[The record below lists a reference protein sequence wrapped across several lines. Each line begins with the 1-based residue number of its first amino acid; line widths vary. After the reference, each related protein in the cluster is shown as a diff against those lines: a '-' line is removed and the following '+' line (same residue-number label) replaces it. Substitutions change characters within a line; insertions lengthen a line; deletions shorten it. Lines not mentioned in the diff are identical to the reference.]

1 MTAPPFEILHHGA
14 VRGVTGSCHELR
26 LVGSGILIDCGLFQG
41 AETSGEGADR
51 DNLGIDFPIGHIRAL
66 VVTHVH
72 IDHVG
77 RVPYLLAAGFEGP
90 IYCSLPSAILLP
102 LVIEDAL
109 AVGATRDRKLIA
121 RTLERLKSQI
131 RPLAY
136 GKWARVDTG
145 IGTGLEIRLQR
156 AGHIL
161 GSAYVECRITAP
173 TSAGNSVAGMA
184 RSYNRQTDAA
194 HRPLAVDVGAG
205 HARDPHGIA
214 THEAA
219 GNADN
224 ASLVG
229 AGHARD
235 RQTGNAGTY
244 VAAPARHRVIFSGD
258 LGAAH
263 TPLLPEPEPP
273 LGCHTLVIESTYGD
287 RRHEGRA
294 DRVRRLQRVIERAL
308 SNRGAVLIPAFSI
321 GRTQEL
327 LYEIEEIIHAR
338 HDEPAARELPWNEL
352 EVVVDSPLAAK
363 FTRVYDRLKPFWDAE
378 ALQRVRA
385 GRDPLSFE
393 QVRTVNSHSD
403 HLRVVEH
410 LRKTRYPAIVIAAS
424 GMCAGGRIINYLK
437 ALIDD
442 PVTDILF
449 VGYQAA
455 GTPGRAIQQ
464 YGPEGGW
471 VELDGERFDI
481 RAAIHTIGGYSAHA
495 DQADLLRFVTG
506 MKRAPDTVRIVHGE
520 AEAKQTLRDELARR
534 LPRTNVMVPVVP
546 S

>member
-26 LVGSGILIDCGLFQG
+26 LVGPTVGPASAGQCPHECGPTEGQHPHECGPAGGQHPHECGPTGGQRPHQGGHTAEQRPHECGPTGGQRPHECGPAAGILIDCGLFQG

-51 DNLGIDFPIGHIRAL
+51 DNLGIDFPVGHIRAL

-161 GSAYVECRITAP
+161 GSAYVECRITTP
-173 TSAGNSVAGMA
+173 N
-184 RSYNRQTDAA
+184 
-194 HRPLAVDVGAG
+194 
-205 HARDPHGIA
+205 
-214 THEAA
+214 
-219 GNADN
+219 
-224 ASLVG
+224 
-229 AGHARD
+229 
-235 RQTGNAGTY
+235 
-244 VAAPARHRVIFSGD
+244 ARHRVIFSGD

-273 LGCHTLVIESTYGD
+273 LGCHALVIESTYGD

-338 HDEPAARELPWNEL
+338 HDEPAARELPWNQL

-495 DQADLLRFVTG
+495 DQADLLRFVTE

-520 AEAKQTLRDELARR
+520 AEAKETLQDELVRR
-534 LPRTNVMVPVVP
+534 LPSTNVMVPVVP
-546 S
+546 SS

>member
-1 MTAPPFEILHHGA
+1 M
-14 VRGVTGSCHELR
+14 
-26 LVGSGILIDCGLFQG
+26 
-41 AETSGEGADR
+41 
-51 DNLGIDFPIGHIRAL
+51 
-66 VVTHVH
+66 
-72 IDHVG
+72 
-77 RVPYLLAAGFEGP
+77 
-90 IYCSLPSAILLP
+90 
-102 LVIEDAL
+102 
-109 AVGATRDRKLIA
+109 
-121 RTLERLKSQI
+121 
-131 RPLAY
+131 
-136 GKWARVDTG
+136 
-145 IGTGLEIRLQR
+145 
-156 AGHIL
+156 
-161 GSAYVECRITAP
+161 
-173 TSAGNSVAGMA
+173 
-184 RSYNRQTDAA
+184 
-194 HRPLAVDVGAG
+194 
-205 HARDPHGIA
+205 
-214 THEAA
+214 
-219 GNADN
+219 
-224 ASLVG
+224 
-229 AGHARD
+229 
-235 RQTGNAGTY
+235 
-244 VAAPARHRVIFSGD
+244 IFSGD

-263 TPLLPEPEPP
+263 TPLLPEPEAP

-294 DRVRRLQRVIERAL
+294 DRVRRLQHVIERAL
-308 SNRGAVLIPAFSI
+308 ANRGAVLIPAFSI

-338 HDEPAARELPWNEL
+338 RDEPAARALPWNEL

-403 HLRVVEH
+403 HLRVVAH
-410 LRKTRYPAIVIAAS
+410 LQKTRYPAIVIAAS

-437 ALIDD
+437 ALIGD

-506 MKRAPDTVRIVHGE
+506 MQRAPDVVRIVHGE
-520 AEAKQTLRDELARR
+520 EEAKETLRDELVRR
-534 LPRTNVMVPVVP
+534 LPRTHVMVPIVP
-546 S
+546 SS

>member
-26 LVGSGILIDCGLFQG
+26 LVGPTVGPASAVQCPHECGPTAGILIDCGLFQG

-184 RSYNRQTDAA
+184 RSYIHGER
-194 HRPLAVDVGAG
+194 AVRRIGLPV
-205 HARDPHGIA
+205 
-214 THEAA
+214 
-219 GNADN
+219 
-224 ASLVG
+224 VG

-263 TPLLPEPEPP
+263 PPLLPEPEPP

-338 HDEPAARELPWNEL
+338 HEEPAARELPWNEL

-495 DQADLLRFVTG
+495 DQADLLRFVTE

-520 AEAKQTLRDELARR
+520 VEAKQTLRDELARR
-534 LPRTNVMVPVVP
+534 LPRTNVIIPVGP
-546 S
+546 DSSGH

>member
-1 MTAPPFEILHHGA
+1 
-14 VRGVTGSCHELR
+14 
-26 LVGSGILIDCGLFQG
+26 
-41 AETSGEGADR
+41 
-51 DNLGIDFPIGHIRAL
+51 
-66 VVTHVH
+66 
-72 IDHVG
+72 
-77 RVPYLLAAGFEGP
+77 
-90 IYCSLPSAILLP
+90 
-102 LVIEDAL
+102 
-109 AVGATRDRKLIA
+109 
-121 RTLERLKSQI
+121 
-131 RPLAY
+131 
-136 GKWARVDTG
+136 
-145 IGTGLEIRLQR
+145 
-156 AGHIL
+156 
-161 GSAYVECRITAP
+161 
-173 TSAGNSVAGMA
+173 
-184 RSYNRQTDAA
+184 
-194 HRPLAVDVGAG
+194 VGAG
-205 HARDPHGIA
+205 HARED
-214 THEAA
+214 A
-219 GNADN
+219 GAV
-224 ASLVG
+224 L
-229 AGHARD
+229 
-235 RQTGNAGTY
+235 
-244 VAAPARHRVIFSGD
+244 RHRVIFSGD

-263 TPLLPEPEPP
+263 TPLLPEPEAP

-287 RRHEGRA
+287 RRHERRA

-308 SNRGAVLIPAFSI
+308 ANRGAVLIPAFSI

-338 HDEPAARELPWNEL
+338 RDEPAARELPWNEL

-403 HLRVVEH
+403 HLRVVAH
-410 LRKTRYPAIVIAAS
+410 LQKTRYPAIVIAAS

-464 YGPEGGW
+464 YGPDGGW

-506 MKRAPDTVRIVHGE
+506 MKRAPDVVRIVHGE
-520 AEAKQTLRDELARR
+520 EEAKETLQNELAR
-534 LPRTNVMVPVVP
+534 LLSRTSVVIP
-546 S
+546 EM

>member
-1 MTAPPFEILHHGA
+1 MAAPPFEILHHGA
-14 VRGVTGSCHELR
+14 IRGVTGSCHELR
-26 LVGSGILIDCGLFQG
+26 FVGSASIGQCPHECGPTSGILIDCGLFQG
-41 AETSGEGADR
+41 AETSGQGADR

-77 RVPYLLAAGFEGP
+77 RVPYLLAAGFAGP

-109 AVGATRDRKLIA
+109 AVGATRDRRLIA
-121 RTLERLKSQI
+121 RTVERLKSQI

-136 GKWARVDTG
+136 DTWERIETG

-173 TSAGNSVAGMA
+173 PVGPASAGQGVVGPASAG
-184 RSYNRQTDAA
+184 Y
-194 HRPLAVDVGAG
+194 
-205 HARDPHGIA
+205 
-214 THEAA
+214 AA
-219 GNADN
+219 GCPTE
-224 ASLVG
+224 VG
-229 AGHARD
+229 PTVEPTVEPTR
-235 RQTGNAGTY
+235 
-244 VAAPARHRVIFSGD
+244 VRHRVIFSGD

-263 TPLLPEPEPP
+263 TPLLPEPEAP

-294 DRVRRLQRVIERAL
+294 DRVRRLEGVIEHAL
-308 SNRGAVLIPAFSI
+308 ANRGAVLIPAFSI

-338 HDEPAARELPWNEL
+338 RDAPAARGLPWNEL
-352 EVVVDSPLAAK
+352 EVMVDSPLAAK
-363 FTRVYDRLKPFWDAE
+363 FTRVYERLKPFWDAE
-378 ALQRVRA
+378 ALERVRE
-385 GRDPLSFE
+385 GRHPLSFA

-424 GMCAGGRIINYLK
+424 GMCAGGRIVNYLK
-437 ALIDD
+437 ALVGD

-455 GTPGRAIQQ
+455 GTPGRDIQQ
-464 YGPEGGW
+464 HGPEGGW

-506 MKRAPDTVRIVHGE
+506 MRRAPDAVRIVHGE
-520 AEAKQTLRDELARR
+520 EEAKETLRRELARR
-534 LPRTNVMVPVVP
+534 LPRTSVIIPVGP
-546 S
+546 DSSGH